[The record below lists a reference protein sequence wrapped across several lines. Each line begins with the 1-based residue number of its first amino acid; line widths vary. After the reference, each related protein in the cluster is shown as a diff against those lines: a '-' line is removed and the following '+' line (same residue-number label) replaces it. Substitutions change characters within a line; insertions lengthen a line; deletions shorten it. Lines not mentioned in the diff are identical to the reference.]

1 MRNEGYRRFHPDYR
15 GSLADRVSVYADE
28 EGLMRVYDDN
38 EGPVVIAG
46 RWDWLI
52 AVIVRWLR

>member
-1 MRNEGYRRFHPDYR
+1 
-15 GSLADRVSVYADE
+15 
-28 EGLMRVYDDN
+28 MRVYHDN
-38 EGPVVIAG
+38 EGMVVIAG

>member
-1 MRNEGYRRFHPDYR
+1 
-15 GSLADRVSVYADE
+15 
-28 EGLMRVYDDN
+28 MRVYDDN